1 MKAIVRHNNKIG
13 DNLTSDQVADLQE
26 FGALEWGPRDIAIA
40 LRLDID
46 QFTIEYNDPDSIVSR
61 AIARGRLIALAE
73 VQKAVLTNAK
83 AGDVPSIAQLEK
95 IRREKSFQA
104 SKLDIFGAF
113 DDKKAFDRIYEYI
126 AVGKSSELSGNEKL
140 FLDLLTIINS
150 FDRQFG
156 KRATVKFLTQ
166 QLGYS
171 YDTAVDYYNQADQLF
186 YANRNTTK
194 EALRNK
200 YADMLDDL
208 GHAAR
213 NVATTSKDFDAAAD
227 IFMKAAKIRKL
238 EEPEIPVLPAAMYPR
253 PYRIF
258 SLDPAKVGLPP
269 INRQEIGQQIEIL
282 QIPEADKLRLR
293 RDALIEDVDFTE
305 LLGHGKS
312 SEN

>member
-1 MKAIVRHNNKIG
+1 MSAIARHNNKIG
-13 DNLTSDQVADLQE
+13 DNLTNDEVADLQE
-26 FGALEWGPRDIAIA
+26 FGGLEWGPRDIAIA
-40 LRLDID
+40 LGFDID
-46 QFTIEYNDPDSIVSR
+46 QFTAEYNDPDSIVGL
-61 AIARGRLIALAE
+61 AIARGRLLTLVD
-73 VQKAVLTNAK
+73 VQKAVLTGAK
-83 AGDVPSIAQLEK
+83 AGDISSVAQLDK

-113 DDKKAFDRIYEYI
+113 DDKKTFDRIYEYI
-126 AVGKSSELSGNEKL
+126 AVGKCNELSNNEKL

-166 QLGYS
+166 QLSFS

-186 YANRNTTK
+186 YSNRNTTK

-227 IFMKAAKIRKL
+227 IFTKAAKVRKL
-238 EEPEIPVLPAAMYPR
+238 DEPEIQVLPAAMYPR

-258 SLDPAKVGLPP
+258 TLDPTQIGLPP
-269 INRQEIGQQIEIL
+269 INRQEIGQQIDLL
-282 QIPEADKLRLR
+282 QIPEADKQRLR

-305 LLGHGKS
+305 LFDHGKPTQ
-312 SEN
+312 N